1 MNNAGG
7 QLICSAEDMS
17 SNGFNS
23 VVQTSLIGTFHV
35 RHAAF
40 THHMKDMG
48 VSSKYYYSFQNKY
61 FFIKCCFGNCS
72 TLGNNGM
79 PYAKHVSLGRG
90 TCNDFLSKAWSDT
103 IDPANV
109 DHLTYGCMANKS
121 MFNSERCWCLNGI
134 VYTDSDFANY
144 GSMGGTFLERYYR

>member
-1 MNNAGG
+1 
-7 QLICSAEDMS
+7 MS
-17 SNGFNS
+17 IVN
-23 VVQTSLIGTFHV
+23 I
-35 RHAAF
+35 
-40 THHMKDMG
+40 
-48 VSSKYYYSFQNKY
+48 
-61 FFIKCCFGNCS
+61 

-109 DHLTYGCMANKS
+109 EQLMYGCMANKS

-134 VYTDSDFANY
+134 IYTDSDFANY
-144 GSMGGTFLERYYR
+144 GWYLP